1 MKSAAY
7 QANNMEFNPLYEKMK
22 SRFCKNGTVAEQ
34 LLSRARASKRS
45 KPTRPSAEY
54 NMTHANSLP
63 KAKQKTDKRSF
74 FTLKSINTACMLLLI
89 AGTVLFSGAAVGSFH
104 AENKKENALRL
115 YETKIEDSMILNDAM
130 PWENANSDELCEEL
144 SFSF

>member
-7 QANNMEFNPLYEKMK
+7 QANHMEFNPLYEKMK
-22 SRFCKNGTVAEQ
+22 SRFCQNGTVAEQ
-34 LLSRARASKRS
+34 LLSRARSSEKSKVA
-45 KPTRPSAEY
+45 RPSAEY

-63 KAKQKTDKRSF
+63 KAKKKIEKRSF

-89 AGTVLFSGAAVGSFH
+89 AGTVLFSGAAVGSLH
-104 AENKKENALRL
+104 ADSKESGLHL